1 MVKIHTRQKRSK
13 RLTSSFGHK
22 FIFSGL
28 IKKRGIKTFKT
39 EESAK
44 TYATKKGLKDAEY
57 NLVPTKKG
65 KKVKIEMI

>member
-1 MVKIHTRQKRSK
+1 MVKVHTRQKRSK

-28 IKKRGIKTFKT
+28 LKKKGVKTFKT

-44 TYATKKGLKDAEY
+44 THATKKGLKDTEY
-57 NLVPTKKG
+57 TLVPTKKG
-65 KKVKIEMI
+65 KKIKIEMI